1 MANSEASKED
11 RNLPA
16 SEQRLQ
22 KASDEGQVA
31 RSRDIGHSAIIG
43 SFLLGTVWLGAAL
56 FDNTKNILRDGLSFG
71 RQVLFDPALVLEH
84 VSQLALRALTSVT
97 PFLVLLAC
105 AAIIVSVIPGGFIFT
120 LKPLMP
126 DFKKISPLT
135 GLGRLFNR
143 DVLVDLGKLVLFSA
157 LLTMAGGWY
166 AWSEIPDFAQLGSAH
181 IKQAMSLSYESIQS
195 GLWLLFLLMVMVTIL
210 DVLLQRHRHQSNL
223 KMTLQEVRDEH
234 KENEGDSQVK
244 SRIRGRQQ
252 QISQAR
258 MLSELPKADVIITN
272 PTHFAVAIRYDESG
286 MGAPTVIAKGA
297 DHMAAKIR
305 EIAGFCEI
313 PFVEAPPLARALYA
327 HVEVGKEIPATLYQA
342 VAQVLAYVYQLRHW
356 KPGQG
361 AHPSVP
367 HELAVPFG
375 LDPAE
380 TGQ

>member
-11 RNLPA
+11 RSLPA
-16 SEQRLQ
+16 SERRLQ

-31 RSRDIGHSAIIG
+31 RSRDIGHSAIVG
-43 SFLLGTVWLGAAL
+43 SFLLGTLWLGASL
-56 FDNTKNILRDGLSFG
+56 FESSKNLIRDGLSFS

-84 VSQLALRALTSVT
+84 VSKLIYQALTSVS
-97 PFLVLLAC
+97 PFLALLAC
-105 AAIIVSVIPGGFIFT
+105 AAIIVAVIPGGFVLS

-126 DFKKISPLT
+126 DFKKVSPLT

-143 DVLVDLGKLVLFSA
+143 DILIDLVKLIFFAA

-166 AWSEIPDFAQLGSAH
+166 TWSVIPDFAQLGSAH
-181 IKQAMSLSYESIQS
+181 IKSALSLSFDTVQR
-195 GLWLLFLLMVMVTIL
+195 GLMLLFVLMVLVTIF
-210 DVLLQRHRHQSNL
+210 DVLLQRHRHHSNL
-223 KMTLQEVRDEH
+223 KMTLQEFRDEH
-234 KENEGDSQVK
+234 KETEGDPHMK

-252 QISQAR
+252 QISRAR

-286 MGAPTVIAKGA
+286 MGAPIVIAKGA
-297 DHMAAKIR
+297 DHLAAKIR

-313 PFVEAPPLARALYA
+313 PFVEAPPLARALYT
-327 HVEVGKEIPATLYQA
+327 HVEVGQEIPATLYQA

-367 HELAVPFG
+367 HELAIPFG

-380 TGQ
+380 AGK